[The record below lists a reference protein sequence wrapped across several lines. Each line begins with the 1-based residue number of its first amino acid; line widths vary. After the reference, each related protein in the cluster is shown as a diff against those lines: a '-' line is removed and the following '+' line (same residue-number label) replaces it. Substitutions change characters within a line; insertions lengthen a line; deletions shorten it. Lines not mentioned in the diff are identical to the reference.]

1 MISFGALKSM
11 INPSTAF
18 GKKALEYILKEQ
30 GGEQIATHLQDL
42 NEWAVLHPD
51 KTLEDYLRER
61 PNAAF
66 QTALSTAFASGAQ
79 AGVIR
84 SVQVAAN
91 LYQGKQHQAE
101 QAAQLVQ
108 GINQVAVASKVAQR
122 SPEDFA
128 AFAQA
133 VAEENDSGTFYI
145 DANVL
150 LQTGIAE
157 QVAQLSPAVAE
168 QLQEAAQT
176 GGQIAIPAGEY
187 AAQLARSEYASQL
200 TDHIKV
206 EPDAWSKAEAR
217 EWMQSG
223 EGSALQREMDYLL
236 RDKQADETFRASS
249 DAVRDIIKGQLSA
262 AGRFT
267 PQVNDSYAAL
277 TSSFYAVQAAKM
289 GITPEELYRQYPLQV
304 MAQTPT
310 FEAPAL
316 VTRGA
321 YNQLVDIS
329 QDTDRGKQR
338 IQTLA
343 EWAQKQLE
351 KEGFTADL
359 QHSGSAA
366 GPSSYLDVTDLHTGS
381 KLDRQLRFSGHSKG
395 AYQHQFIHDLGSEAE
410 VLALIEEL
418 KAQRTP
424 ERIEAYQAFLARM
437 EEKQAQ
443 QNEARAQE
451 LARLMEVETQRLQR
465 AEEKEANGEPLS
477 NMDRR
482 VLKARD
488 EGRLLR
494 DGGNKYWQI
503 AEAPFRAPEVR
514 NEQGKQFNDRTFNQE
529 ARGFFDPSSNTIGLL
544 KDADLST
551 YLHESGH
558 FFLEMLVDL
567 ASRAQQEA
575 SLFGADTNTEGQA
588 QIAKDMQI
596 LLDWFGVRDLAEWHN
611 MDMEQ
616 KRSYHEQFA
625 RGFEAYLYEGKAP
638 SIELQGLF
646 RRFSAWLVRVYRELR
661 SLNVEFSDE
670 VRGVFDRMLASSEQI
685 ALAEQGRSMMPMFD
699 SAQEAGMTPQEFADY
714 QALGVQAT
722 AEAIEQLRTRGLRDM
737 KWLRNARSRELK
749 RLQKESRAA
758 RAEMRMQASR
768 EIMQQP
774 VYRTWQFL
782 TSRIAEEDRIAP
794 ADAGKA
800 TVGLDESRD
809 SLLVAVAKLGG
820 LNRDEVTAAWG
831 VDPKERLQAPVFG
844 KPVLRKTNGL
854 SIDAMGEAL
863 AERGYLRV
871 DEHGRFDPRDLED
884 AFLGELRGEP
894 HYSIAYDYS
903 RHEMRAG
910 DQVPNPAALA
920 AGRIDAGEL
929 GAMGLPAEV
938 VQTIKARR
946 MTAGNG
952 LHPDIVADLFG
963 FDSGDALM
971 RALAATEPPADA
983 IDGLTDALMLE
994 QHGDLA
1000 TPEAIERAADDAI
1013 HNAARMRFTAT
1024 EENALARAVGRRGIL
1039 VSAAKEYAQTL
1050 IGRQHVRNVRPGQYA
1065 HAEARAARAADKAR
1079 RAGSLELA
1087 AAEKRNQLIQQQAA
1101 RAAHDARAAV
1111 DAGLRYLTKFEGDI
1125 KGLDGEYAEQ
1135 ILGLLE
1141 RFDLRKGQ
1149 SLKAIDRRKS
1159 LAEWIAA
1166 QREAGLEPDIP
1177 PELENEAY
1185 RQSYK
1190 DMSVDEFRGLI
1201 DSVKQIEH
1209 LGRLKHRMLT
1219 AAKQRDYEAVRDEVA
1234 AGIRQHA
1241 HGRTAN
1247 TRTPVTA
1254 LGRALKG
1261 LKNFGAAH
1269 IKAASWARIM
1279 DGGKDG
1285 GPVWEYF
1292 IRQANVRGDMETT
1305 MRAEAT
1311 AKLSAILAP
1320 VTKLGRMGGKGVWF
1334 ESIGRSLNREERL
1347 AIALNTGNEGNM
1359 QRLLGGENWTLQQI
1373 MPVLQS
1379 LTSTEWQAV
1388 QAVWDHFESYRDQI
1402 AAKEKRVYG
1411 KEPQWVEPRPFPVT
1425 TADGQTLEIRGGY
1438 YPIKYDPLA
1447 SMRAESHDDAEAAK
1461 RQMQGAYTSATTRRS
1476 FTKSRV
1482 SEVQG
1487 RPLLYSLAGVYSGVN
1502 DVIHDLAWH
1511 EWLIDTNRLLKS
1523 HTIDAAIREHYGPEV
1538 KQQLKQWVQ
1547 DIAEGDRGTNDA
1559 VEKALGHIRRSVSVA
1574 GLGFN
1579 VVSAAMQPLGLT
1591 QSVVRVGAKWVGIG
1605 ISKYIA
1611 HPIDLTKRVNSMS
1624 AFMENRARTRFR
1636 ELNELRNQV
1645 QQTSAAKE
1653 WMGRNAY
1660 VLMMRFQQ
1668 AVDVPTWWGAYEKAI
1683 AEGNDEARAIDLAD
1697 QAVIDAQG
1705 GGQTKDL
1712 SGVERGGAYQ
1722 KLFTTFYSFM
1732 NTALNLGVE
1741 RTMSAHTPA
1750 QKAKLAV
1757 DYLML
1762 FVLPA
1767 VLGELLRAGITPG
1780 DSDDFEDP
1788 EKAAKA
1794 LIKAQISY
1802 LMGLLVVVREVSVL
1816 ADMVGDGPSFGYQG
1830 PGGLRPIADATKL
1843 AQQAK
1848 QREFD
1853 EAFARSAINLAGSAA
1868 GIPSAQINRSIKG
1881 ANALAEG
1888 DTDNPAALLFGYQ
1901 EPR

>member
-1 MISFGALKSM
+1 MRK
-11 INPSTAF
+11 
-18 GKKALEYILKEQ
+18 ILTEKNLAGYRKEQ
-30 GGEQIATHLQDL
+30 GD
-42 NEWAVLHPD
+42 VLFA
-51 KTLEDYLRER
+51 RQQQQ
-61 PNAAF
+61 PNA
-66 QTALSTAFASGAQ
+66 
-79 AGVIR
+79 
-84 SVQVAAN
+84 
-91 LYQGKQHQAE
+91 
-101 QAAQLVQ
+101 
-108 GINQVAVASKVAQR
+108 
-122 SPEDFA
+122 P
-128 AFAQA
+128 
-133 VAEENDSGTFYI
+133 
-145 DANVL
+145 
-150 LQTGIAE
+150 
-157 QVAQLSPAVAE
+157 
-168 QLQEAAQT
+168 
-176 GGQIAIPAGEY
+176 
-187 AAQLARSEYASQL
+187 
-200 TDHIKV
+200 
-206 EPDAWSKAEAR
+206 
-217 EWMQSG
+217 
-223 EGSALQREMDYLL
+223 
-236 RDKQADETFRASS
+236 
-249 DAVRDIIKGQLSA
+249 
-262 AGRFT
+262 
-267 PQVNDSYAAL
+267 
-277 TSSFYAVQAAKM
+277 
-289 GITPEELYRQYPLQV
+289 
-304 MAQTPT
+304 
-310 FEAPAL
+310 
-316 VTRGA
+316 
-321 YNQLVDIS
+321 
-329 QDTDRGKQR
+329 
-338 IQTLA
+338 
-343 EWAQKQLE
+343 
-351 KEGFTADL
+351 
-359 QHSGSAA
+359 
-366 GPSSYLDVTDLHTGS
+366 
-381 KLDRQLRFSGHSKG
+381 
-395 AYQHQFIHDLGSEAE
+395 
-410 VLALIEEL
+410 
-418 KAQRTP
+418 
-424 ERIEAYQAFLARM
+424 
-437 EEKQAQ
+437 
-443 QNEARAQE
+443 
-451 LARLMEVETQRLQR
+451 
-465 AEEKEANGEPLS
+465 
-477 NMDRR
+477 
-482 VLKARD
+482 
-488 EGRLLR
+488 
-494 DGGNKYWQI
+494 
-503 AEAPFRAPEVR
+503 
-514 NEQGKQFNDRTFNQE
+514 
-529 ARGFFDPSSNTIGLL
+529 RGFFDPSSNTIGLL

-551 YLHESGH
+551 YLHEAGH
-558 FFLEMLVDL
+558 FFLEMQVDL
-567 ASRAQQEA
+567 ASRVQQEA
-575 SLFGADTNTEGQA
+575 SLFGADTNTAGQA

-661 SLNVEFSDE
+661 SLNVELSDE